1 MLRTLLG
8 LAAGLAVAIVTVMI
22 VETIGHQLFPP
33 PRGYD
38 MTQASAEALP
48 FSTLVWPVVAWF
60 AGSLAGSAR
69 AVYVSRQAWT
79 GWAVAAL
86 VLAGTIFNFSMIAH
100 PLWVMIAGAIAPLLG
115 GWLGQ
120 QLAGRT
126 RRPSLD

>member
-22 VETIGHQLFPP
+22 VETVGNQLFPP
-33 PRGYD
+33 PNDFD
-38 MTQASAEALP
+38 MTLASAEALP
-48 FSTLVWPVVAWF
+48 FKTLVWPVLAWF
-60 AGSLAGSAR
+60 LGSLAGSAL
-69 AVYVSRQAWT
+69 AVYVSGQAWT

-86 VLAGTIFNFSMIAH
+86 VLAGTIFNFAMIAH
-100 PLWVMIAGAIAPLLG
+100 PLWVMIAGGIAPILG

-126 RRPSLD
+126 RGRA